1 MKKKKII
8 TLGLCT
14 LMLCGCGK
22 EIPTLSDGSQAVVSF
37 EDGSLNIS
45 ANELYENLKK
55 QYALDNILQMLD
67 KKILEKEYSDSLD
80 DAKTY
85 AKETVNSMKATYG
98 EEQIEAYFGSIDSYT
113 DYLYTSNL
121 QQKAILDYA
130 KTLVTEKE
138 IKSYYDKNIYGDVVV
153 DHILIKTNV
162 TDDTSEEDKTKLE
175 DEAKKKINE
184 IIEKLDKADDKL
196 AKFKE
201 LAKEYSDDDATKEN
215 GGSLGAIN
223 TDTLSSSYDE
233 ILKSARSLKDGTYS
247 KDLIIT
253 ELGYH
258 VIFKEKTEEKKSLD
272 EVKDSVIESLAN
284 DKLSSDSTLNITA
297 MQKLREKYKMNIED
311 SDIKDKYSKYITNS
325 IAQAREADAAQTK

>member
-233 ILKSARSLKDGTYS
+233 SLKDGTYS